1 MSEYAPRSSVLRL
14 ALYGI
19 GIAVIV
25 GLLARYVQHRHSTS
39 ISLQTEPPSAVPAPD
54 ASRPVP
60 APSHPGRAQILAGC
74 QPHLSE
80 GSTVVPNIAV
90 TDRYNMAAVRLK
102 VRFWVNGDGF
112 VTRAFVDGFTVAT
125 AGDQEAELDFV
136 QHLTFTVPGTEECQT
151 RSLEMIG
158 IFSES
163 RESGGEW
170 ATVLDVH
177 PLYAFEGDQ
186 VVVRP

>member
-1 MSEYAPRSSVLRL
+1 MSEDETRPSVLRL
-14 ALYGI
+14 ALYAI
-19 GIAVIV
+19 GIAVIL
-25 GLLARYVQHRHSTS
+25 GLLARYVQHRHATGV
-39 ISLQTEPPSAVPAPD
+39 SLQKEPPSAVPAPETPRT
-54 ASRPVP
+54 AP
-60 APSHPGRAQILAGC
+60 APGHRGRAEILAGC

-80 GSTVVPNIAV
+80 GSTVVPNIEV
-90 TDRYNMAAVRLK
+90 TDKYNMAAIRLK

-112 VTRAFVDGFTVAT
+112 VTRAFVDGFTVAS

-136 QHLTFTVPGTEECQT
+136 QHLTFTVPGTEECRT
-151 RSLEMIG
+151 RPLEMIG